1 MDEDIKKMYQE
12 EFKRVEEELIDLR
25 VIKSYFD
32 SYEKDVYKSKKET
45 IENTAFFSAAYGFI
59 CSIFNKENIENVPKA
74 ILIYLVLEIFYYNC
88 KNIFNIRRMKKVNV
102 LDLEMML
109 YDSYERFKG
118 LANAD
123 FSLIQEAESQKDKD
137 KDNFVKMKK

>member
-12 EFKRVEEELIDLR
+12 ELVTVEEELIDLR

-45 IENTAFFSAAYGFI
+45 IENTAVFSAAYGFI
-59 CSIFNKENIENVPKA
+59 CSIFNKEYIENVPKA

-102 LDLEMML
+102 LDLEMGL
-109 YDSYERFKG
+109 YNCYEKYKG

-137 KDNFVKMKK
+137 NDNFVKMKK

>member
-1 MDEDIKKMYQE
+1 MEKREDLIKKYQE
-12 EFKRVEEELIDLR
+12 ELVTVEEELIDLR

-45 IENTAFFSAAYGFI
+45 IENTAVFSAAYGFI

-74 ILIYLVLEIFYYNC
+74 ILIYLVLEIIYYNC

-118 LANAD
+118 LENAD
-123 FSLIQEAESQKDKD
+123 FSFIQESESQDD
-137 KDNFVKMKK
+137 RDNFVKMKK